1 MQSQSPV
8 GRINDLSMGLI
19 AYRREKEKDG
29 EQGRQLS
36 SDNVQRGGVLG
47 SRGGMEG
54 GGDSSGSPQ
63 GERSEDEDAV
73 RQHLPHRSP
82 ILPGF
87 PFGRFIL
94 FHISLRLSLYYSL
107 CSSAAPLLT
116 LSLILSALQP
126 LYPRV
131 LGHEGVG
138 IVESVGEEVEELKE
152 GDVECENCK
161 SDRTNLCLRYPLSVN
176 GVLPDGTSRMSIRG
190 QALYHLLSCS
200 TWSEYTVSDA
210 NYVVKVDPGVALPH
224 ASLLSCG
231 FSTGFGAA
239 WMDSKVE
246 SGSSVAVI
254 GLGAVELGA
263 IGGARAQGAT
273 TIISVDKNG
282 IKKDKGEVFGM
293 THFINPD
300 DHKSSDGTDSKSISE
315 MVKDLTGGA
324 GVDYCF
330 ECSGVPNLINQA
342 LEATKVGKGKAVVL
356 GAGPTH
362 VLEINFMGLMMGRTL
377 KGTIFGGLKSKTHL
391 PLLVHKSKDE
401 EIPLDELLTH
411 EMKLED
417 LPTARELLMQA

>member
-1 MQSQSPV
+1 MKMLFASICHSDLLCSQ
-8 GRINDLSMGLI
+8 
-19 AYRREKEKDG
+19 
-29 EQGRQLS
+29 
-36 SDNVQRGGVLG
+36 
-47 SRGGMEG
+47 
-54 GGDSSGSPQ
+54 
-63 GERSEDEDAV
+63 
-73 RQHLPHRSP
+73 
-82 ILPGF
+82 GF
-87 PFGRFIL
+87 PLVGFIL

-116 LSLILSALQP
+116 LSLILSLLQP

-152 GDVECENCK
+152 GDVVIPAYVGECRECENCK
-161 SDRTNLCLRYPLSVN
+161 SEKTNLCLRYPLSMN

-210 NYVVKVDPGVALPH
+210 NYVVKVDPDVALPH

-254 GLGAVELGA
+254 GLGAVGLGA

-273 TIISVDKNG
+273 TIIGVDKNG
-282 IKKDKGEVFGM
+282 MKKDKGEVFGM

-300 DHKSSDGTDSKSISE
+300 DHKSSDGTHSKSISE

-342 LEATKVGKGKAVVL
+342 LEATKVGKGKAVAV
-356 GAGPTH
+356 GAGLKH
-362 VLEINFMGLMMGRTL
+362 VVEINFMELLVGRTL

-411 EMKLED
+411 EMKLAD
-417 LPTARELLMQA
+417 VPRAREVLKRSDCIKILIKI